1 MIAIEVRLNGEYKA
15 TCGAE
20 DLSSLTAMVC
30 AKRSRSAADEVQYS
44 IECVGVRRQSDER
57 EEVLRWIAAR
67 ISLGDELSLKFVDA
81 STAHPPIDRLDLPVE
96 RSRRS

>member
-1 MIAIEVRLNGEYKA
+1 MIAIEVRLNGQYKA

-20 DLSSLTAMVC
+20 DLRSLTAMVC
-30 AKRSRSAADEVQYS
+30 AKRSRSAPEDVQYS
-44 IECVGVRRQSDER
+44 IECSGVRPKSDQQ

-81 STAHPPIDRLDLPVE
+81 STAHPPIDRQDIPVE
-96 RSRRS
+96 RGR